1 LHFPGTGD
9 TLTIK
14 AGKTGSFGSPFGT
27 GGFSVKIGGLITMAL
42 PMDRAAALEL
52 LKTHTH
58 TQSLIHHAISV
69 EAAMR
74 HFAEFYGENVEYWGM
89 VGLLHDLDYEEHPE
103 EHCQYTPGYLREAG
117 FDEDFIRAV
126 LSHGY
131 GLCTDVKPEKQ
142 MEKVIYTVDE
152 LTGFITA
159 VALMRPSKS
168 LLDLEVKSVKK
179 KFKDKAF
186 AAKVNR
192 DLIRGGAE
200 MMGMELDQVM
210 EHCILAL
217 RTINAE
223 LGFQPLAE

>member
-1 LHFPGTGD
+1 
-9 TLTIK
+9 
-14 AGKTGSFGSPFGT
+14 
-27 GGFSVKIGGLITMAL
+27 
-42 PMDRAAALEL
+42 
-52 LKTHTH
+52 
-58 TQSLIHHAISV
+58 
-69 EAAMR
+69 MR

-131 GLCTDVKPEKQ
+131 GLCTDVKPEQQ

-186 AAKVNR
+186 AAKVDR

-223 LGFQPLAE
+223 LGFQPLTE

>member
-1 LHFPGTGD
+1 
-9 TLTIK
+9 
-14 AGKTGSFGSPFGT
+14 
-27 GGFSVKIGGLITMAL
+27 MAL

-74 HFAEFYGENVEYWGM
+74 HFAEFYGEDVEYWGM

-103 EHCQYTPGYLREAG
+103 EHCQYTP
-117 FDEDFIRAV
+117 
-126 LSHGY
+126 GY

-179 KFKDKAF
+179 KFKDKSF

-223 LGFQPLAE
+223 LGFQPLTE

>member
-1 LHFPGTGD
+1 
-9 TLTIK
+9 
-14 AGKTGSFGSPFGT
+14 
-27 GGFSVKIGGLITMAL
+27 MAL

-74 HFAEFYGENVEYWGM
+74 HFAEFYGEDVEYWGM

-142 MEKVIYTVDE
+142 MEKVIYTVGR
-152 LTGFITA
+152 THR
-159 VALMRPSKS
+159 VHH
-168 LLDLEVKSVKK
+168 
-179 KFKDKAF
+179 
-186 AAKVNR
+186 
-192 DLIRGGAE
+192 RGGSDASQQE
-200 MMGMELDQVM
+200 PARPGSEVGEEKVQ
-210 EHCILAL
+210 
-217 RTINAE
+217 
-223 LGFQPLAE
+223 G

>member
-1 LHFPGTGD
+1 
-9 TLTIK
+9 
-14 AGKTGSFGSPFGT
+14 
-27 GGFSVKIGGLITMAL
+27 MAL

-74 HFAEFYGENVEYWGM
+74 HFAEFYGEDVEYWGM
-89 VGLLHDLDYEEHPE
+89 VGLLHDLDYGEHPE

-223 LGFQPLAE
+223 LGFQPLTE

>member
-1 LHFPGTGD
+1 
-9 TLTIK
+9 
-14 AGKTGSFGSPFGT
+14 
-27 GGFSVKIGGLITMAL
+27 
-42 PMDRAAALEL
+42 
-52 LKTHTH
+52 
-58 TQSLIHHAISV
+58 
-69 EAAMR
+69 MR
-74 HFAEFYGENVEYWGM
+74 HFAEFYGEDVEYWGM

-168 LLDLEVKSVKK
+168 CQDMEVKSLKK
-179 KFKDKAF
+179 KYKDKKF
-186 AAKVNR
+186 AAGCSR
-192 DLIRGGAE
+192 DVIQQGADRLGWTLE
-200 MMGMELDQVM
+200 ELMEKT
-210 EHCILAL
+210 ILAM
-217 RTINAE
+217 RSCEDFVNAAME
-223 LGFQPLAE
+223 NL

>member
-1 LHFPGTGD
+1 
-9 TLTIK
+9 
-14 AGKTGSFGSPFGT
+14 
-27 GGFSVKIGGLITMAL
+27 
-42 PMDRAAALEL
+42 
-52 LKTHTH
+52 
-58 TQSLIHHAISV
+58 
-69 EAAMR
+69 
-74 HFAEFYGENVEYWGM
+74 
-89 VGLLHDLDYEEHPE
+89 
-103 EHCQYTPGYLREAG
+103 
-117 FDEDFIRAV
+117 
-126 LSHGY
+126 
-131 GLCTDVKPEKQ
+131 

-223 LGFQPLAE
+223 LGFQPLTE

>member
-1 LHFPGTGD
+1 MTSTMRSTPRSTVS
-9 TLTIK
+9 TL
-14 AGKTGSFGSPFGT
+14 P
-27 GGFSVKIGGLITMAL
+27 
-42 PMDRAAALEL
+42 
-52 LKTHTH
+52 
-58 TQSLIHHAISV
+58 AIS
-69 EAAMR
+69 
-74 HFAEFYGENVEYWGM
+74 GK
-89 VGLLHDLDYEEHPE
+89 L
-103 EHCQYTPGYLREAG
+103 
-117 FDEDFIRAV
+117 DFIRAV

-223 LGFQPLAE
+223 LGFQPLVE

>member
-1 LHFPGTGD
+1 
-9 TLTIK
+9 
-14 AGKTGSFGSPFGT
+14 
-27 GGFSVKIGGLITMAL
+27 MAL

-74 HFAEFYGENVEYWGM
+74 HFAEFYGEDVEYWGM

-168 LLDLEVKSVKK
+168 CQDMEVKSLKK
-179 KFKDKAF
+179 KYKDKKF
-186 AAKVNR
+186 AAGCSR
-192 DLIRGGAE
+192 DVIQQGADRLGWTLE
-200 MMGMELDQVM
+200 ELMEKT
-210 EHCILAL
+210 ILAM
-217 RTINAE
+217 RSCEDFVNAAME
-223 LGFQPLAE
+223 NL

>member
-1 LHFPGTGD
+1 MT
-9 TLTIK
+9 
-14 AGKTGSFGSPFGT
+14 S
-27 GGFSVKIGGLITMAL
+27 TM
-42 PMDRAAALEL
+42 R
-52 LKTHTH
+52 
-58 TQSLIHHAISV
+58 S
-69 EAAMR
+69 
-74 HFAEFYGENVEYWGM
+74 
-89 VGLLHDLDYEEHPE
+89 HPE

-186 AAKVNR
+186 
-192 DLIRGGAE
+192 GCQGE
-200 MMGMELDQVM
+200 S
-210 EHCILAL
+210 
-217 RTINAE
+217 
-223 LGFQPLAE
+223 